1 MSPKVTVIIP
11 VYNVESYLRE
21 AVDSVL
27 CQTLQDIEIILVDD
41 GSTDNSGIICDEYA
55 AADERVKVIH
65 KPNGGL
71 SSARNAGL
79 EIAKG
84 EYIMFLDSDDYWGKP
99 TLIKELVDK
108 FVKYPDAD
116 FIQFSVY
123 TLSENKILK
132 SGHPMSVT
140 MSDEIHCDSQ
150 EAICRA
156 FSENKLTPT
165 SWDKIFRKKSIPET
179 MRFIYG
185 VYYEDEYFLIDIFRH
200 LKKIILSPIGY
211 YVYRI
216 RSGSIL
222 HSGFNPKLRIDY
234 LGKELYGAAY
244 MKSNELCKELYF
256 RYYFS
261 SIRYYKN
268 SLVLSSQIDL
278 KRFRQP
284 LRQLSPSWTSLYHV
298 RNDYSL
304 SERMAVTLIKIFG
317 VKFIDNYIQVRK
329 MFRRR

>member
-123 TLSENKILK
+123 TLSENNVLMPGRPI
-132 SGHPMSVT
+132 SE
-140 MSDEIHCDSQ
+140 EICCESQ
-150 EAICRA
+150 EAIYRFFA
-156 FSENKLTPT
+156 KNKLTPT
-165 SWDKIFRKKSIPET
+165 SWDKIFRRKSIPKT
-179 MRFIYG
+179 VRFVQG
-185 VYYEDEYFLIDIFRH
+185 AYYEDEYFLIDMFKY
-200 LKKIILSPIGY
+200 LKKILLSSIGY

-216 RSGSIL
+216 RTGSIL
-222 HSGFNPKLRIDY
+222 HSGFNAKSRIDY
-234 LGKELYGAAY
+234 LNKELYGVMYA
-244 MKSNELCKELYF
+244 KSNELCKELYF

-261 SIRYYKN
+261 SVRCYKN
-268 SLVLSSQIDL
+268 SLVLNSQINL
-278 KRFRQP
+278 KQFHRP
-284 LRQLSPSWTSLYHV
+284 LRQFAPSWTALYHV
-298 RNDYSL
+298 KKEYAL
-304 SERMAVTLIKIFG
+304 SECITIAFIKIFG
-317 VKFIDNYIQVRK
+317 MKFIDSYIKLRK
-329 MFRRR
+329 RFSKV